1 MNFTTNLAYAH
12 ITTCLLPFFFN
23 IFLRIEVTCVSSGIL
38 LYKKKLGLPGE
49 RPPGVALL
57 VEDLNT

>member
-38 LYKKKLGLPGE
+38 LYKKNSACQGKDHPVLHY
-49 RPPGVALL
+49 
-57 VEDLNT
+57 